1 MNLTPP
7 LVLIVDD
14 EAGIRLSLRG
24 ILEDEG
30 CRVEDAASAEQ
41 ALEFLASADDTPN
54 SSRIADASFPDLV
67 ILDIWLPGM
76 DGLTALAEIKKTYPD
91 LPVVMI
97 SGHGTIETALNA
109 LRLGAQD
116 FIEKPLELEK
126 IVHQV
131 RQALEIRELKSEN
144 RALREA
150 LTQPDKE
157 GEEITGQSPAMQ
169 AFMADLAR
177 VAPTNAWVLVRGE
190 NGTGKELAARAIHR
204 QSSRKNGPFVALNC
218 AAIPEELIESELFG
232 HEKGAFTGAAAQR
245 QGKFELAHKGTL
257 FLDEIGDMSLK
268 TQAKILRILQEQR
281 FERVGGSR
289 TLEVDVRVVAATN
302 KNLEKAIEEG
312 QFRQDLFYRLNVFPL
327 IVPPLRE
334 RAGDIPLLIEVLARR
349 LERTR
354 GAHCP
359 RFSQAALDTL
369 ALWPWPGN
377 VRELIH
383 FVERMAVLLPKGYV
397 EEEDL
402 PLEMRLNATQ
412 NQIPFS
418 MLTTESGCHTAAFT
432 TDTGMDDAEQM
443 DIVGGFSPSFA
454 ASSFNAEAFLA
465 PDIDYKTARN
475 AFEMWY
481 LQVKLDLAGGNIT
494 RLAENVGLERSYVHK
509 KLKGK
514 R

>member
-1 MNLTPP
+1 MDLTPP

-41 ALEFLASADDTPN
+41 ALEFLAKADTPSAQDVN
-54 SSRIADASFPDLV
+54 FPDLV

-76 DGLTALAEIKKTYPD
+76 DGLTALAEIKKSYPD

-157 GEEITGQSPAMQ
+157 GEEITGQSPAML

-327 IVPPLRE
+327 VVPPLRE
-334 RAGDIPLLIEVLARR
+334 RKGDIPLLIDVLARR

-359 RFSQAALDTL
+359 RFSKAALDTL

-383 FVERMAVLLPKGYV
+383 FVERMAVLLPKGFV

-412 NQIPFS
+412 NQLPFS
-418 MLTTESGCHTAAFT
+418 RRGEDSGLFESEDGLSDEDETLASP
-432 TDTGMDDAEQM
+432 GMPGDMGQTY
-443 DIVGGFSPSFA
+443 A
-454 ASSFNAEAFLA
+454 ASSFNAESLLA
-465 PDIDYKTARN
+465 PHIDYKTARN

-481 LQVKLDLAGGNIT
+481 LQAKLDLAGGNIT

>member
-14 EAGIRLSLRG
+14 EAGIRLSLKG

-30 CRVEDAASAEQ
+30 CRVEEAGSAEQ
-41 ALEFLASADDTPN
+41 ALAYLAQADTAPGLP
-54 SSRIADASFPDLV
+54 FPDLV

-76 DGLTALAEIKKTYPD
+76 DGLTALPEIKKSFPD

-109 LRLGAQD
+109 LKLGAQD

-126 IVHQV
+126 IIHQV

-150 LTQPDKE
+150 LTQPDKD

-190 NGTGKELAARAIHR
+190 SGTGKELAARAIHK
-204 QSSRKNGPFVALNC
+204 QSSRKNAPFVALNC

-232 HEKGAFTGAAAQR
+232 HEKGAFTGAGVQR

-281 FERVGGSR
+281 FERVGGTR
-289 TLEVDVRVVAATN
+289 TMEVDVRVVAATN
-302 KNLEKAIEEG
+302 KNLEKAIEDG
-312 QFRQDLFYRLNVFPL
+312 LFRQDLFYRLNVFPL
-327 IVPPLRE
+327 TLPPLRE
-334 RAGDIPLLIEVLARR
+334 REGDIPLLIEVLARR

-359 RFSQAALDTL
+359 HFSQEALDTM

-377 VRELIH
+377 VRELLH
-383 FVERMAVLLPKGYV
+383 FAERMAVLFPKGYV
-397 EEEDL
+397 EEDDL
-402 PLEMRLNATQ
+402 PLEMRLHAAQSVPHAPTPYTPDTPD
-412 NQIPFS
+412 IPDNPDTLDTREEADLPAEFFR
-418 MLTTESGCHTAAFT
+418 HAPAA
-432 TDTGMDDAEQM
+432 
-443 DIVGGFSPSFA
+443 P
-454 ASSFNAEAFLA
+454 FNAEALLV
-465 PDIDYKTARN
+465 PHIDYKTARN

-481 LQVKLDLAGGNIT
+481 LQAKLDLAGGNIT